1 MLKNISFVKNPMYET
16 SQTKEE
22 EPKKIDRISKKKKK
36 LHKGPL
42 NKSPQNYKF
51 LI

>member
-22 EPKKIDRISKKKKK
+22 EEPKKIDRISKKKKK
-36 LHKGPL
+36 L
-42 NKSPQNYKF
+42 NKDKPKENYKF
-51 LI
+51 LVK